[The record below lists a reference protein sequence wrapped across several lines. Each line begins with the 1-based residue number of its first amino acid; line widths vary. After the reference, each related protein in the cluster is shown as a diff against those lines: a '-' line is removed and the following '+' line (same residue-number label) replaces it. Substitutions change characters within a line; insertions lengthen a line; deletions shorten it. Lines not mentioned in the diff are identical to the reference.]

1 MRIEKMK
8 DGSFRINGIELQ
20 YVSGSLIP
28 FFKLK
33 HKDPK
38 IQEENL
44 KDFTGIFDYMKSYLK
59 GYFTLGT
66 LYNAYQ
72 EKGDG
77 QLLQDYQGLGHK
89 IILADSGGLQQ
100 ARRGEKFTDEVKKEI
115 FLHQA
120 KYSDYAMNFDEMPF
134 KPIEANFQTGVN
146 LMSTRCYIRELIDS
160 TAKESAEE
168 IRKQLEVFDSIE
180 TKCKV
185 IPVLHGFRANP
196 GLYRGKKDNTYLDY
210 ARTILENIDNK
221 NKNLGGLSFGGI
233 TVAAD
238 NRIGLLKSLN
248 FIPDTLWSKD
258 IPDKNLEH
266 IHILGM
272 ASPQKLMI
280 FLSLVRSGLID
291 PRVKRLSFDST
302 AITKAYTVGRVHK
315 NRYEF
320 DVDSGDYRPEL
331 TLKYYNDPTA
341 KNVRQYYQNVHN
353 YFKHYEN
360 YMFDSWEDL
369 AEHSP
374 NNGDRRKLQEQIES
388 KGGVGSTF
396 NIKFLQQVRLCSM
409 YAAWVYLEAMEDY
422 IDGKRTAGDFPYSSE
437 ITAIY
442 HSIEH
447 DIVDT
452 ETLHEAI
459 EMHYAKVKTNMDFG
473 VDTIQQY
480 QDELDRLSKEASFGK
495 QEANV
500 LFEDVEKLHDA
511 HADQKAF
518 AQQKIDNNNFMRRS
532 KKKHCDE
539 HQHAKNVTDN
549 LF

>member
-1 MRIEKMK
+1 MDIKK
-8 DGSFRINGIELQ
+8 LDDGRHLFNGIELQ
-20 YVSGSLIP
+20 YIPGSVLP

-38 IQEENL
+38 IQEDNL
-44 KDFTGIFDYMKSYLK
+44 NDFMGMFDYMKTHLK
-59 GYFTLGT
+59 GYFTIGT

-72 EKGDG
+72 EKSDG
-77 QLLQDYQGLGHK
+77 ELLKNYNGLGHDV
-89 IILADSGGLQQ
+89 ILADSGGLQQ
-100 ARRGEKFTDEVKKEI
+100 ARRGEKFSDEVKREI

-120 KYSDYAMNFDEMPF
+120 KFSDYAMNFDEMPF
-134 KPIEANFQTGVN
+134 KSIEANFQTGVN
-146 LMSTRCYIRELIDS
+146 LMSTRCYIREMIDS
-160 TAKESAEE
+160 TAKASAEE
-168 IRKQLEVFDSIE
+168 IRKQLEAFDSVE
-180 TKCKV
+180 TNCKV

-196 GLYRGKKDNTYLDY
+196 GYYRGRTDNTYLDY
-210 ARTILENIDNK
+210 ARTILENIDND
-221 NKNLGGLSFGGI
+221 NKHMGGLSFGGI

-248 FIPDTLWSKD
+248 FIPDTLWAKD

-280 FLSLVRSGLID
+280 FLSLVRAGLID

-320 DVDSGDYRPEL
+320 DVDSGHHRPEL

-353 YFKHYEN
+353 YFKGYDG
-360 YMFDSWEDL
+360 YMFKSWEDL
-369 AEHSP
+369 ADHSP
-374 NNGDRRKLQEQIES
+374 NNGDKRKLQEQIEA
-388 KGGVGSTF
+388 KGGVGGDF
-396 NIKFLQQVRLCSM
+396 NLKFLQQVRLCTM

-422 IDGKRTAGDFPYSSE
+422 LDGKRTAADFPYGSDVV
-437 ITAIY
+437 AIY

-447 DIVDT
+447 DIKDT

-459 EMHYAKVKTNMDFG
+459 EMHYAKVKSNMDFG
-473 VDTIQQY
+473 VDTLQQY
-480 QDELDRLSKEASFGK
+480 EDELDRLTTEATHGK
-495 QEANV
+495 QETNV
-500 LFEDVEKLHDA
+500 LFEDVEKLHSA

-539 HQHAKNVTDN
+539 HIHAKDITDS

>member
-1 MRIEKMK
+1 MIKKMK
-8 DGSFRINGIELQ
+8 DGSHRINGIELQ
-20 YVSGSLIP
+20 YIPGSVLP

-38 IQEENL
+38 IQEDNL
-44 KDFTGIFDYMKSYLK
+44 TDFLNMFNYMKSHLK
-59 GYFTLGT
+59 GYFTIGT

-72 EKGDG
+72 EKSDG
-77 QLLQDYQGLGHK
+77 ELLQKWNGLGHE

-100 ARRGEKFTDEVKKEI
+100 ARRGEKFSDETKREI

-146 LMSTRCYIRELIDS
+146 LMSTRCYIREMIDI
-160 TAKESAEE
+160 TAKQSAEE
-168 IRKQLEVFDSIE
+168 IRKQLEAFDSVE
-180 TKCKV
+180 TNCKV
-185 IPVLHGFRANP
+185 IPVLQGFRANP
-196 GLYRGKKDNTYLDY
+196 GYYRGRTDNTYLDY
-210 ARTILENIDNK
+210 ARVILENIDNS
-221 NKNLGGLSFGGI
+221 NKHIGGLSFGGI

-248 FIPDTLWSKD
+248 FIPDTLWSKE

-280 FLSLVRSGLID
+280 FLSLVRAGLID

-315 NRYEF
+315 NRNEF

-331 TLKYYNDPTA
+331 TLKYFNDPTA

-353 YFKHYEN
+353 YFKDFDG
-360 YMFDSWEDL
+360 YMFKSWEDL

-374 NNGDRRKLQEQIES
+374 NNGDKRKLQEQIEA
-388 KGGVGSTF
+388 KGGVGGDF
-396 NIKFLQQVRLCSM
+396 NIKFLQQVRLCTM

-422 IDGKRTAGDFPYSSE
+422 IDGKRTAADFPYGTE
-437 ITAIY
+437 VTAIY

-447 DIVDT
+447 DIKDT

-459 EMHYAKVKTNMDFG
+459 EMHYAKVKSNMDFG
-473 VDTIQQY
+473 VDTIAQY
-480 QDELDRLSKEASFGK
+480 EDELNRITKELTHGK

-511 HADQKAF
+511 HEDQKAF
-518 AQQKIDNNNFMRRS
+518 AQQKIDNHNFMRRS
-532 KKKHCDE
+532 KKKHSDE
-539 HQHAKNVTDN
+539 HEHAKNVTDS

>member
-1 MRIEKMK
+1 MIEKMN
-8 DGSFRINGIELQ
+8 DGSYRINNIELQ
-20 YVSGSLIP
+20 YIPGSILP

-38 IQEENL
+38 IQEDNL
-44 KDFTGIFDYMKSYLK
+44 QDFMGLFDYMKSHLK
-59 GYFTLGT
+59 GYFTIGT

-72 EKGDG
+72 EKSDG
-77 QLLQDYQGLGHK
+77 ELLQKYNGLGHK
-89 IILADSGGLQQ
+89 VILADSGGLQQ
-100 ARRGEKFTDEVKKEI
+100 ARRGEKFSDEVKKEI

-120 KYSDYAMNFDEMPF
+120 KFSDYAMNFDEMPF

-146 LMSTRCYIRELIDS
+146 LMSTRCYVRELINH
-160 TAKESAEE
+160 TALASAEE
-168 IRKQLEVFDSIE
+168 IRKQLEVFNSVE
-180 TKCKV
+180 TNCKV

-196 GLYRGKKDNTYLDY
+196 GLYRGRTDNTYLDY
-210 ARTILENIDNK
+210 ARTILDNIDND
-221 NKNLGGLSFGGI
+221 NKHMGGLSFGGI

-280 FLSLVRSGLID
+280 FLSLVKAGLID
-291 PRVKRLSFDST
+291 SRVKRLSFDST

-320 DVDSGDYRPEL
+320 DVDAGHYRPEL
-331 TLKYYNDPTA
+331 TLKDYKDPSA
-341 KNVRQYYQNVHN
+341 KNVRQYYQNVHE
-353 YFKHYEN
+353 YFKDYKN
-360 YMFDSWEDL
+360 YQFKSWEDL
-369 AEHSP
+369 ADHSP
-374 NNGDRRKLQEQIES
+374 NNGDKRKFQEQVEA
-388 KGGVGSTF
+388 KGGVGSDF
-396 NIKFLQQVRLCSM
+396 NIKFLSQVRICTM
-409 YAAWVYLEAMEDY
+409 YATFCYLEAMEDY
-422 IDGKRTAGDFPYSSE
+422 IDGNRNAADFPYGSD
-437 ITAIY
+437 IVAIY
-442 HSIEH
+442 NSIDH
-447 DIVDT
+447 DIKDT

-473 VDTIQQY
+473 VDTLKQY
-480 QDELDRLSKEASFGK
+480 DEALEKLTTHAEKGV
-495 QEANV
+495 QETNI
-500 LFEDVEKLHDA
+500 LFEDVDKLHQA

-518 AQQKIDNNNFMRRS
+518 AQQKADNNNFKRRS
-532 KKKHCDE
+532 KKKHTDE
-539 HQHAKNVTDN
+539 HKTSQEITDS